1 MRLARSASRCQRI
14 SPWPSKSALRIP
26 TVGIGAGPHRDAQ
39 IMVWPDMAG
48 LTTGRLPRFVKRYA
62 DVRGTLL
69 DAAHQYVTEVAS
81 QRYPDPA
88 HSYT

>member
-1 MRLARSASRCQRI
+1 
-14 SPWPSKSALRIP
+14 
-26 TVGIGAGPHRDAQ
+26 
-39 IMVWPDMAG
+39 MVWQDMAG

-69 DAAHQYVTEVAS
+69 DAAHRYVTEVGA
-81 QRYPDPA
+81 QHYPDPA